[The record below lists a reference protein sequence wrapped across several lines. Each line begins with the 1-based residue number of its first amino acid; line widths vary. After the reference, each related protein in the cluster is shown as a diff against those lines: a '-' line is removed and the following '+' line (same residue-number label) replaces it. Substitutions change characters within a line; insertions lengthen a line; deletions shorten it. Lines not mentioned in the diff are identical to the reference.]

1 MNRRTFISLTAAL
14 GLAALSISPSAQ
26 AADPTIVGTWELN
39 VAASKN
45 TDPMP
50 KSITRTYEIVGN
62 SEKLTG
68 TIVTADG
75 KAIAIGFTATLDGK
89 DTPFQN
95 PGADTIV
102 LTRVDALTVSFTNKL
117 AGKVMLSGR
126 RVMTAD
132 GKTMSIESKGVN
144 AAGKPVESTMV
155 YDRR

>member
-62 SEKLTG
+62 AEKLTG

-75 KAIAIGFTATLDGK
+75 KTIAIGFTATLDGK

-102 LTRVDALTVSFTNKL
+102 LMRVDALTVSFTNKL
-117 AGKVMLSGR
+117 AGNVMLSGR

>member
-1 MNRRTFISLTAAL
+1 MNRRTVLTLTAVATF
-14 GLAALSISPSAQ
+14 GLATLSPSAQ

-62 SEKLTG
+62 AEKLTG

-75 KAIAIGFTATLDGK
+75 KTIAIGFTATLDGK

-102 LTRVDALTVSFTNKL
+102 LMRVDALTVSFTNKL
-117 AGKVMLSGR
+117 AGNVMLSGR